1 MLELSGLHGCAFDA
15 GFERIA
21 QEALDMNKVI
31 IVGKIGNGQCIV
43 TAILQRSFDPKSGHL
58 MELKIERR
66 KCKRG
71 GKQSCIKVT
80 NAQRFVSGL
89 RQGYHIMAVCF
100 SAVELQIIV
109 RSRNFSNI

>member
-1 MLELSGLHGCAFDA
+1 MRKMPDINGQGSYITWIHVTAQILDIATKTVRIKTPNTSTAESAFDA

-58 MELKIERR
+58 MELKIERL
-66 KCKRG
+66 
-71 GKQSCIKVT
+71 
-80 NAQRFVSGL
+80 N
-89 RQGYHIMAVCF
+89 
-100 SAVELQIIV
+100 
-109 RSRNFSNI
+109 